1 MRTKAPIFVFAVL
14 TLVAAAC
21 GDDADTTAPMDM
33 TSSTMGDMDDMD
45 EESMAWGMPGDPADA
60 DRVVEIV
67 ASDSFSYDPDSVEVS
82 AGETVTFRVTNA
94 GAIRH
99 EFVVGTQEEQD
110 HHEEEM
116 ADMGGMAMADEA
128 NAIAIEPGE
137 TKDLTLTFTEGGSLQ
152 FACHETGH
160 YAAGMIGDLTVQP

>member
-1 MRTKAPIFVFAVL
+1 MRTRARFVFVIAVL

-33 TSSTMGDMDDMD
+33 TTMDDMDDMD
-45 EESMAWGMPGDPADA
+45 GESFAWGMPGDPADA

-67 ASDSFSYDPDSVEVS
+67 ASDAFRFDPDTVEVS

-99 EFVVGTQEEQD
+99 EFVVGTQADQD
-110 HHEEEM
+110 HHEAEM
-116 ADMGGMAMADEA
+116 TDMGGMEMADEA
-128 NAIAIEPGE
+128 NGFALEPGE
-137 TKDLTLTFTEGGSLQ
+137 TKELTLTFTEAGSLQ